1 VTEHATRPIWISG
14 DWHLSPRSPPAHARL
29 ARAFLAR
36 AEREGARVVL
46 NGDVFDDLF
55 AGAGRPA
62 LAHPDVA
69 GAIEALARAGRLER
83 TRGNHDPDAGSER
96 VELAAPGVGRIVVAH
111 GHALDPVN
119 ASPVGRLGDA
129 ISRRF
134 GRLAVVRGAAW
145 LVEATARAVAE
156 ERMVALFRRRCL
168 ELVEREGFDLGVFG
182 HVHVAHLAPGDRY
195 ANAGALGMEAL
206 SYLVVDLAGPRLCA
220 LRVEDLGREET
231 KPGAMG

>member
-1 VTEHATRPIWISG
+1 VTPIWIAS
-14 DWHLSPRSPPAHARL
+14 DWHLSPRSPPAHVRL

-36 AEREGARVVL
+36 ADRAGARVIL
-46 NGDVFDDLF
+46 NGDIFDDLF

-62 LAHPDVA
+62 AAHPEVA
-69 GAIEALARAGRLER
+69 AAIDALARAGRLER
-83 TRGNHDPDAGSER
+83 TRGNHDPDAGAER
-96 VELAAPGVGRIVVAH
+96 VELAVPGVGRVLVAH
-111 GHALDPVN
+111 GHAADPVN

-134 GRLAVVRGAAW
+134 GRLGVVRGAAW
-145 LVEATARAVAE
+145 LAEAAARAVAE

-168 ELVEREGFDLGVFG
+168 ELVERDRFDLGVFG

-206 SYLVVDLAGPRLCA
+206 SYLVVDQAGPRLCA
-220 LRVEDLGREET
+220 LRVEDLGRGQT
-231 KPGAMG
+231 KPDAMR